1 MLKSF
6 LTKNPVKVF
15 GVNKTANMRLSSLFR
30 MQMRTF
36 SYFGNNPPS
45 DELVNHFKDLGI
57 SNKRIVH
64 NPT

>member
-6 LTKNPVKVF
+6 LTKNSAKVF
-15 GVNKTANMRLSSLFR
+15 GVNKTANTRVTSIFR
-30 MQMRTF
+30 MQMRAF
-36 SYFGNNPPS
+36 GYFGNNPPT

-57 SNKRIVH
+57 SNPRVVH